1 MAGAFWFAKVKEK
14 DIQIFD
20 TETWVS
26 LGYHRYRDKNRMYCT
41 FLSTPWENLFEV
53 KGVNPDSLVF
63 FASNEAIKVD
73 EIASLATTEK
83 NKLSL
88 CFISNL
94 GVFYDCQ
101 KMEGVDIESFSVFGE
116 FGARDEHFEYHM
128 GERIG
133 RNNRD
138 THHKPLLGVQIG
150 LPGQYLDQISGLWYN
165 WHRHYDQALGRYV
178 QSDPIGLGGGI
189 NTYAYVGGDP
199 LNFVDPFGLEP
210 CGCSKYSARL
220 QYASGINN
228 NFARNRDHLGG
239 NHSAITVYRGV
250 TNYSDPYAIDLGG
263 GGAFNEPSRES
274 FGGAA
279 YADSD
284 ILGITVSLVPNS
296 YYSQSQAF
304 ESARRSLS
312 EWSNHFSRDIGGERV
327 PTPIAVFVRTHSAD
341 GIPAGPWIVNGSSVD
356 FCDD

>member
-165 WHRHYDQALGRYV
+165 WHRHMVYKKIQLV
-178 QSDPIGLGGGI
+178 L
-189 NTYAYVGGDP
+189 
-199 LNFVDPFGLEP
+199 
-210 CGCSKYSARL
+210 ARH
-220 QYASGINN
+220 I
-228 NFARNRDHLGG
+228 
-239 NHSAITVYRGV
+239 
-250 TNYSDPYAIDLGG
+250 
-263 GGAFNEPSRES
+263 
-274 FGGAA
+274 
-279 YADSD
+279 
-284 ILGITVSLVPNS
+284 
-296 YYSQSQAF
+296 
-304 ESARRSLS
+304 
-312 EWSNHFSRDIGGERV
+312 
-327 PTPIAVFVRTHSAD
+327 
-341 GIPAGPWIVNGSSVD
+341 
-356 FCDD
+356 